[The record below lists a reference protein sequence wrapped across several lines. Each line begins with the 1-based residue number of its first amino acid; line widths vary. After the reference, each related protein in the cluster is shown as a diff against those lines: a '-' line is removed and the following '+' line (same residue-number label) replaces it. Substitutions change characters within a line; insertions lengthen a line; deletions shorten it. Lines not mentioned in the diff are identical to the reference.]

1 MSVHDTKV
9 PLLLTKELRQRNII
23 VPQMTEYDAL
33 GSVWRPYLMYFHTP
47 DYTSTVVNTDTE
59 GFRFSTFKSQRVSP
73 TSLVTD
79 REHHVLVGGSTAFGV
94 GAESDD
100 ATIASHLAQI
110 TQTPWL
116 NMAGR
121 AFSSVQEYLLFAAY
135 QAELPRL
142 GTVVMLSGF
151 NNLFLA
157 QRSLPFAQPLGSFFY
172 QQAFQ
177 TGMEAVTQGRRE
189 LLKRALFG
197 TPTSVPQQQRDLAE
211 AIRLAVALTR
221 RSLQLWSF
229 IAQARGLKLVY
240 ALQPTAHWSGR
251 TTHPKEAELFGLLER
266 IDPALAA
273 TLTRLDDACYRQY
286 REQLAMMCAEL
297 GVSFI
302 DVNERLRSQNSA
314 SEWWHVDRVHY
325 TGVGHRRIADAL
337 AQNL

>member
-1 MSVHDTKV
+1 M
-9 PLLLTKELRQRNII
+9 RQRNSI

-33 GSVWRPYLMYFHTP
+33 GSVWRPYLMYFHAP
-47 DYTSTVVNTDTE
+47 NYTSKAVNTDTE

-73 TSLVTD
+73 TSLVAD

-100 ATIASHLAQI
+100 ATIASHLARA
-110 TQTPWL
+110 TQSPWL

-121 AFSSVQEYLLFAAY
+121 AFSSVQEYLVFAAY
-135 QAELPRL
+135 QADLPRL
-142 GTVVMLSGF
+142 GTVVILSGF

-157 QRSLPFAQPLGSFFY
+157 QRSLSFDPPLGSFFY

-177 TGMEAVTQGRRE
+177 TGMDAGTQGRRK

-197 TPTSVPQQQRDLAE
+197 TPTSAPRQQRDLAE
-211 AIRLAVALTR
+211 AVRLAVALTR

-229 IAQARGLKLVY
+229 IAKARGLKLVY
-240 ALQPTAHWSGR
+240 ALQPTAHWLGR
-251 TTHPKEAELFGLLER
+251 TTHPKEAQLFGLLER
-266 IDPALAA
+266 IDPALTT
-273 TLTRLDDACYRQY
+273 TLSKLDNACYEQY
-286 REQLAMMCAEL
+286 REQLAAACTEV
-297 GVSFI
+297 GVTFI
-302 DVNERLRSQNSA
+302 DVNELLRSQNSA

-325 TGVGHRRIADAL
+325 AGVGNRRIADAL

>member
-1 MSVHDTKV
+1 MA
-9 PLLLTKELRQRNII
+9 
-23 VPQMTEYDAL
+23 EYDAL

-47 DYTSTVVNTDTE
+47 NYTSTVVNTDAE
-59 GFRFSTFKSQRVSP
+59 GFRFSAFKGQRVSP
-73 TSLVTD
+73 TSLVAD

-100 ATIASHLAQI
+100 ATIASHLARA
-110 TQTPWL
+110 TQSPWL

-121 AFSSVQEYLLFAAY
+121 AFSSVQEYLVFAAHH
-135 QAELPRL
+135 ADLPRL
-142 GTVVMLSGF
+142 GTVVILSGF

-157 QRSLPFAQPLGSFFY
+157 QRSLPFDPPLGSFFY

-177 TGMEAVTQGRRE
+177 TGMDAEVQGRRA
-189 LLKRALFG
+189 LLKRALLG
-197 TPTSVPQQQRDLAE
+197 TPTSAPQQQRDLTE
-211 AIRLAVALTR
+211 AMRLAVALTR
-221 RSLQLWSF
+221 RCLQLWRF

-251 TTHPKEAELFGLLER
+251 TAHPKEAELFDLLER
-266 IDPALAA
+266 IDPALTT
-273 TLTRLDDACYRQY
+273 TLTRLDDACYQQY

-297 GVSFI
+297 DISFI
-302 DVNERLRSQNSA
+302 DVNEHLRRQNSA

-325 TGVGHRRIADAL
+325 TGVGNQRIADAL